1 MREAEK
7 NDVKLED
14 GTNVERY
21 MAAVSPDVSMSYS
34 QTTPDVKGIGGPVYV
49 QIGEKVA
56 IQQVSHGPSRREETG
71 EIEVLYPSSSD
82 LEFYFYR

>member
-1 MREAEK
+1 VVKSEVSELAWNDNEYHAGFNTPKSLLREAEK

-14 GTNVERY
+14 GSNVERY

-56 IQQVSHGPSRREETG
+56 I
-71 EIEVLYPSSSD
+71 
-82 LEFYFYR
+82 